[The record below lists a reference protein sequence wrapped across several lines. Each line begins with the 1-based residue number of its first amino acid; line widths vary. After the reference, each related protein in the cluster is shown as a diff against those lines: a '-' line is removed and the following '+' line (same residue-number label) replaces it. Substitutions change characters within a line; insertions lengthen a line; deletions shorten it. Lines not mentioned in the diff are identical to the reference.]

1 MESDGW
7 MGCDILA
14 VCPWASHLASLSIAF
29 FLCITG
35 IIVMSLLESCCEDRV
50 STECK
55 GTSTATVTVITIIIN
70 RNERALAPGRE
81 HWLLTPHPT
90 GPHLSPRATEEH
102 AGVLPRLVWPRI
114 RHDARQ
120 QPVVMA
126 PVPDVVDFPR
136 GHSSTFLILPQC
148 VQL

>member
-1 MESDGW
+1 M
-7 MGCDILA
+7 
-14 VCPWASHLASLSIAF
+14 
-29 FLCITG
+29 FLPLYNRG
-35 IIVMSLLESCCEDRV
+35 GVVSLLESCCEVRV
-50 STECK
+50 SIKGK
-55 GTSTATVTVITIIIN
+55 GTSLYYGHHHHHHHQQ
-70 RNERALAPGRE
+70 ERVLAPGQE
-81 HWLLTPHPT
+81 HWLLAPHPT
-90 GPHLSPRATEEH
+90 GPHPSPRATEEH
-102 AGVLPRLVWPRI
+102 ARVLPSLGWPRI